1 MASPASDRLTSAA
14 SSASWSK
21 YTRNPKKLVGLPE
34 AAIVAKASGCH
45 CRCYSPG
52 RVART
57 QQSAWRFSVTVER
70 TGDTAI
76 LRVVGRFGHQA
87 APEFEKAAQACLAAK
102 VSGIVIDL
110 AGADYLSS
118 PGLRAIVALA
128 TRMEE
133 LKGQVIVRG
142 ARDAVRVTLGLAD
155 FTKTKKK
162 DSRF

>member
-1 MASPASDRLTSAA
+1 MPQ
-14 SSASWSK
+14 
-21 YTRNPKKLVGLPE
+21 G
-34 AAIVAKASGCH
+34 
-45 CRCYSPG
+45 
-52 RVART
+52 
-57 QQSAWRFSVTVER
+57 QQSAWRFAVTVEQ

-76 LRVVGRFGHQA
+76 LKVAGRFGHHA
-87 APEFEKAAQACLAAK
+87 APEFERAAQKCLDAS
-102 VSGIVIDL
+102 VSGVVIDL

-133 LKGQVIVRG
+133 RKGQVIVRG

-162 DSRF
+162 RG